1 SAVEAAW
8 LDPAHLTTAVEVE
21 FDPEREKV
29 AAWKRTRWE
38 DLLLSEAEVP
48 PPSGEQVER
57 VLVAAVADFERAL
70 PLDEPEGASF
80 LARLRSLAAWCPELE
95 LPTFPEE
102 ALRAL
107 LPALA

>member
-48 PPSGEQVER
+48 PPSGEQVAR
-57 VLVAAVADFERAL
+57 VWGVGVAHFERPL
-70 PLDEPEGASF
+70 PRDEPEVASS
-80 LARLRSLAAWCPELE
+80 LARLRSLAGWCPELE
-95 LPTFPEE
+95 LPTFP
-102 ALRAL
+102 
-107 LPALA
+107 